1 MKNLFIFLVFP
12 GFFFTAIVGMMA
24 RWLDRK
30 ITARLQWRVGP
41 PWYQSFADIVKLLGK
56 ETIIPR
62 DCHRSAFILAPIL
75 GISGMIVASGML
87 GAVSLNPA
95 RGFTGDLIVMICLLA
110 VPSLALFIGG
120 LASRNPLA
128 SIGASREMKL
138 MVAYGIPFILAAFT
152 PAAKAGLTAALGDI
166 LAYQR
171 VRGDLLWSP
180 SGILAFIAALVCMQ
194 ARLGFVPFDS
204 PEAETE
210 IEAGPLT
217 EYSGILLAIFT
228 LMKMM
233 LVVIV
238 PFFLLILFAG
248 GVRLHGW
255 GIPSS
260 ALRYL
265 FILIIAILVKNT
277 NPRLRTDQAL
287 RLFRGPVTVVAAAG
301 VVLALL
307 GH

>member
-1 MKNLFIFLVFP
+1 METFLIYLIFP
-12 GFFFTAIVGMMA
+12 GFIFTAALGMMA

-30 ITARLQWRVGP
+30 VTARLQWRVGP

-56 ETIIPR
+56 QTIVPPECR
-62 DCHRSAFILAPIL
+62 KTAFLLAPVL
-75 GISGMIVASGML
+75 GISGMIAASGVL

-95 RGFTGDLIVMICLLA
+95 RGFRGDLIAVIFLLA

-138 MVAYGIPFILAAFT
+138 MAAYGIPFILAAFT
-152 PAAKAGLTAALGDI
+152 PAAKAGLTVALGDI
-166 LAYQR
+166 LACQH

-180 SGILAFIAALVCMQ
+180 SGILAFIVGLVCMQ

-210 IEAGPLT
+210 IEAGALT
-217 EYSGILLAIFT
+217 EYSGTVLAIFT

-238 PFFLLILFAG
+238 PWFLLILFAG
-248 GVRLHGW
+248 GVQFQGW
-255 GIPSS
+255 GIARSM
-260 ALRYL
+260 LRYL
-265 FILIIAILVKNT
+265 LILIIAILVRNT
-277 NPRLRTDQAL
+277 NPRIRIDQAL
-287 RLFRGPVTVVAAAG
+287 RFFRGPVTVVAAAG

-307 GH
+307 GY